1 MDYANGTHI
10 ISVSVR
16 DNLGNTNVEN
26 IVVNVNRKPIAFGR
40 AEKENV
46 SCGGLNGCDYRVRMY
61 IRRSGFGESQ
71 AFDGATITT
80 VRIRIFNRQ
89 DNRWET
95 IVRNFNELETNTQ
108 GDIYWR
114 LEEEA
119 RESRLRYLDQDFEIE
134 VQDSDGIWSDKSF
147 GSVIRV

>member
-1 MDYANGTHI
+1 
-10 ISVSVR
+10 
-16 DNLGNTNVEN
+16 
-26 IVVNVNRKPIAFGR
+26 
-40 AEKENV
+40 
-46 SCGGLNGCDYRVRMY
+46 MY

-80 VRIRIFNRQ
+80 VRIRIYNRQ
-89 DNRWET
+89 DNRWDT

-114 LEEEA
+114 LEEEN